1 MFRKIFLG
9 KSSKIT
15 KIISAYNAAFDWQTQ
30 MVIPARIK
38 AGKDSNRMYHFPN
51 ELANP
56 VISNANVI
64 KELPIVFV
72 LIQISDNEFDGFQIL
87 CPSGTGIS
95 VNTR

>member
-9 KSSKIT
+9 KISRIT
-15 KIISAYNAAFDWQTQ
+15 KITSAYNAAFDWQTQ
-30 MVIPARIK
+30 IVAPARIN
-38 AGKDSNRMYHFPN
+38 AGNDSNRMYHFTN

-56 VISNANVI
+56 VIRRANVI

-72 LIQISDNEFDGFQIL
+72 LIQISDNLFDGFQIL